1 MNIIKLKDIVMPSEC
16 RLSPLFNSEL
26 KGKYAYW
33 IKMRYI
39 FPLNSLDFRTYIR
52 YEQMDDA
59 VFLETNT
66 LPFIDLYSEDCNM
79 FNFAQDFVDHEA
91 TEAANAINEYRI
103 SNDYVADPDI
113 DVNKLRKFRS
123 WLASEILSFNT
134 SIDGNYL
141 DNLNANEIHMLE
153 YYANDMYNDTVKYL
167 NVFGNENTFTAI
179 STNTNKC
186 CCSSNV
192 YDILNTT
199 GSCNALS
206 IYTKNLHNMMVLTF
220 EDVNF
225 WLRFNKNFIIT
236 FRRYID
242 NIIKTGMIVSKSKSE
257 SIYIKCN
264 CNEGA
269 ANAMNII
276 LNNLSE
282 ALEYIIEDDVK
293 NHTNFIHD
301 ALYNWAEQLYDYMSW
316 EIK

>member
-167 NVFGNENTFTAI
+167 NIFGTENTFTI
-179 STNTNKC
+179 TTNTNKC
-186 CCSSNV
+186 CCNSNV
-192 YDILNTT
+192 YDMLNTT

-242 NIIKTGMIVSKSKSE
+242 NIIKTGMIVSKSKNE

>member
-16 RLSPLFNSEL
+16 RLSPFFNSEL

-52 YEQMDDA
+52 YEQMDES

-66 LPFIDLYSEDCNM
+66 LPFIDLYGEDRNM

-91 TEAANAINEYRI
+91 TETANAINEYRI
-103 SNDYVADPDI
+103 SNDYIADPDI

-134 SIDGNYL
+134 GIDGNYL

-167 NVFGNENTFTAI
+167 NIFGNDNTFTVT
-179 STNTNKC
+179 TNTNKC
-186 CCSSNV
+186 CCNSNV

-199 GSCNALS
+199 TSCNALS
-206 IYTKNLHNMMVLTF
+206 IYTKHLHNMMVLTF

-236 FRRYID
+236 LRRYID